1 MEGKDENYLT
11 VFNNLKSGFICQCK
25 ETILGIEFIKFNLR
39 EYLCPLTD
47 LKKSLESFLITL

>member
-11 VFNNLKSGFICQCK
+11 VFNNSKSGFICQCK

-47 LKKSLESFLITL
+47 LKKSLE